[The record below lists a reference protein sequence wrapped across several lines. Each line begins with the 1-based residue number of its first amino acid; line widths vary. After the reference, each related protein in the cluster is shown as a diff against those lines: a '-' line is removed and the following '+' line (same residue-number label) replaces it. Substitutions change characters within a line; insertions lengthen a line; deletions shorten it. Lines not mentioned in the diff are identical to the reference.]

1 MKFTGMKLVCRLL
14 IASLMLFQFPGAHAG
29 IVGAEQVLA
38 VSSAE
43 GHRAVV
49 LGALNRAE
57 VSGQLQA
64 MGVDP
69 QQARDRVAAMSND
82 EVRTV
87 AGNVEALPAGAMN
100 SGWGWALLIVIGLVV
115 YFNWK

>member
-1 MKFTGMKLVCRLL
+1 MKFTGFRMICRLL
-14 IASLMLFQFPGAHAG
+14 IVTLMLFQFPGAHAG
-29 IVGAEQVLA
+29 MVGAEQVLA
-38 VSSAE
+38 VSSAD

-49 LGALNRAE
+49 YGALNRAE

-69 QQARDRVAAMSND
+69 QQARERVAAMSND

-87 AGNVEALPAGAMN
+87 AANVNALPAGAMSN
-100 SGWGWALLIVIGLVV
+100 GWGWALLIVIGLVV

>member
-1 MKFTGMKLVCRLL
+1 MKFTGIKMICRLL

-29 IVGAEQVLA
+29 MVGAEQVLA

-43 GHRAVV
+43 GHRGVV
-49 LGALNRAE
+49 QAALNRAE

-64 MGVDP
+64 LGVDP
-69 QQARDRVAAMSND
+69 QQARARVAAMSND

-87 AGNVEALPAGAMN
+87 AGRVEALPAGATTN
-100 SGWGWALLIVIGLVV
+100 GWGWALLIVIGLVV

>member
-1 MKFTGMKLVCRLL
+1 MKFPGIKLICRLL

-29 IVGAEQVLA
+29 MVGAEQVLA
-38 VSSAE
+38 VTSAD
-43 GHRAVV
+43 GHRGVV
-49 LGALNRAE
+49 LNALTRAE

-64 MGVDP
+64 LGVDVRL
-69 QQARDRVAAMSND
+69 ARERVAAMTND

-87 AGNVEALPAGAMN
+87 AGNVNALPAGAMDN
-100 SGWGWALLIVIGLVV
+100 GWGWALLIVIGLVV

>member
-1 MKFTGMKLVCRLL
+1 MKFPGIKMICRFL

-29 IVGAEQVLA
+29 MVGADQVLA

-43 GHRAVV
+43 GHRGVV
-49 LGALNRAE
+49 LNALTRAE

-64 MGVDP
+64 LGVDVRL
-69 QQARDRVAAMSND
+69 ARERVAAMTNE
-82 EVRTV
+82 EVRTL
-87 AGNVEALPAGAMN
+87 AGNVNAMPAGALE
-100 SGWGWALLIVIGLVV
+100 SGWGWALLIIIGLVV

>member
-1 MKFTGMKLVCRLL
+1 MKFTGIKMICRLL

-29 IVGAEQVLA
+29 MVGADQVLA

-43 GHRAVV
+43 GQRAV
-49 LGALNRAE
+49 LLSALNRAE

-64 MGVDP
+64 LGVDP
-69 QQARDRVAAMSND
+69 QQARQRVAAMTDSD
-82 EVRTV
+82 VRTV
-87 AGNVEALPAGAMN
+87 AGNLGALPAGATTN
-100 SGWGWALLIVIGLVV
+100 GWGWALLIVIGLVV